1 MTPAVSSVREAAI
14 LIVDDTPASLDVL
27 RTMMAQQGYQ
37 TFVADSG
44 ERALSIAR
52 RVHPDL
58 ILLDVMMPGMDGL
71 ETCRQLKLHPGT
83 EDIPVIF
90 LSSRNET
97 DDVVA
102 GFEHGAVDYIGK
114 PWRMAEVCARVRARL
129 LQHAEGGTR
138 LEQAQRLRMIV
149 DNMAEG
155 LMIIETSGAIQYTN
169 PACDSYLG
177 YEPGRLAGH
186 SLGALLAAPL
196 AQEYISWFASCAA
209 DPDGAPRCGAREVA
223 VRQRDGSAREMDLT
237 VTPMLVGGEQVFIG
251 LLHDISHRKQYEST
265 LERAALV
272 DPLTRIAN
280 RRHFDN
286 FFEQEWQRAV
296 RSGEPLSLI
305 VLDVDH
311 FKLYNDA
318 LGHAAGDTA
327 LQTVAAVLQAHAM
340 RPTDLAARHG
350 GEEFVV
356 LFGETGADA
365 ARMMAEAIRA
375 RIEALK
381 LSNPRSPT
389 SAWITASIGVAT
401 IVPNQLDDAA
411 KFFIAADRAMY
422 AAKDGGRNGVVA
434 VDAGSSTWEALKA
447 MVKL

>member
-1 MTPAVSSVREAAI
+1 MTPAVAPAREAAI

-44 ERALSIAR
+44 ERALAIAR

-58 ILLDVMMPGMDGL
+58 ILLDVVMPGMDGL
-71 ETCRQLKLHPGT
+71 ETCRRLKLYPDT

-90 LSSRNET
+90 LSSRTET

-102 GFEHGAVDYIGK
+102 GFDHGAVDYIGK
-114 PWRMAEVCARVRARL
+114 PLRMAEVCARVRARL
-129 LQHAEGGTR
+129 LLHSHRETR
-138 LEQAQRLRMIV
+138 LEQGQRLRMVV
-149 DNMAEG
+149 DGMTEG
-155 LMIIETSGAIQYTN
+155 LMIIETGGAIQYAN
-169 PACDSYLG
+169 PACENHLG
-177 YEPGRLAGH
+177 YPAGQLAGH
-186 SLGALLAAPL
+186 SICELLAAPL
-196 AQEYISWFASCAA
+196 VQEYLDWFGSCAA
-209 DPDGAPRCGAREVA
+209 DPDSTPRQGAREVA
-223 VRQRDGSAREMDLT
+223 IRLRDGASRSMDLT
-237 VTPMLVGGEQVFIG
+237 VTPMQVAGEQVFIG

-296 RSGEPLSLI
+296 RSAEPLSLI

-327 LQTVAAVLQAHAM
+327 LREVAAVVQAHAM
-340 RPTDLAARHG
+340 RPADLAARYG

-356 LFGETGADA
+356 LFGETGAEA
-365 ARMMAEAIRA
+365 ARALAEAMRV
-375 RIEALK
+375 RIEALH
-381 LSNPRSPT
+381 LPNPRSPT
-389 SAWITASIGVAT
+389 SEWITASIGVAT
-401 IVPNQLDDAA
+401 IVPNQLDDVA
-411 KFFIAADRAMY
+411 KFFVAADRAMY
-422 AAKDGGRNGVVA
+422 AAKDAGRNGVVA

>member
-1 MTPAVSSVREAAI
+1 MTPAVSPAREAAI
-14 LIVDDTPASLDVL
+14 LIVDDTPASVDVL

-90 LSSRNET
+90 MSSRNET

-102 GFEHGAVDYIGK
+102 GFDHGAVDYIGK
-114 PWRMAEVCARVRARL
+114 PLRMAEVCARVRARL
-129 LQHAEGGTR
+129 LLHTHRESR
-138 LEQAQRLRMIV
+138 LEQGQRLRVVV
-149 DNMAEG
+149 DSMAEG
-155 LMIIETSGAIQYTN
+155 LMIIGTDGAIQYAN
-169 PACDSYLG
+169 PACESCLG
-177 YEPGRLAGH
+177 YSAGQLAGH
-186 SLGALLAAPL
+186 SICELLAAPL
-196 AQEYISWFASCAA
+196 VQEYLDWFGSCAA
-209 DPDGAPRCGAREVA
+209 DPEGAPRQGAREVA
-223 VRQRDGSAREMDLT
+223 IRHRDGATRSMDLT
-237 VTPMLVGGEQVFIG
+237 VTPMQMAGEQVFIG

-296 RSGEPLSLI
+296 RSAEPLSLI

-318 LGHAAGDTA
+318 LGHAAGDIALREVAAA
-327 LQTVAAVLQAHAM
+327 LQSHAM
-340 RPTDLAARHG
+340 RPADLAARYG

-356 LFGETGADA
+356 LFGETGAEP
-365 ARMMAEAIRA
+365 ARAMAESIRA
-375 RIEALK
+375 RIEALH
-381 LSNPRSPT
+381 LPNPRSP
-389 SAWITASIGVAT
+389 SSEWITASIGVAT
-401 IVPNQLDDAA
+401 IVPNQLDDAQ
-411 KFFIAADRAMY
+411 KFFVAADRAMY
-422 AAKDGGRNGVVA
+422 AAKDGGRNRVVA
-434 VDAGSSTWEALKA
+434 VDAGNSTWEALKA

>member
-1 MTPAVSSVREAAI
+1 MTPAVSPVREAAI

-90 LSSRNET
+90 MSSRNET

-129 LQHAEGGTR
+129 LLHTEGGTR

-155 LMIIETSGAIQYTN
+155 LMIIETSGAIQYAN

-177 YEPGRLAGH
+177 YEAGRLAGH
-186 SLGALLAAPL
+186 AIGDLLAAPL

-223 VRQRDGSAREMDLT
+223 IRQRDGAAREMDLT
-237 VTPMLVGGEQVFIG
+237 VTPMRVAGEQVFIG

-296 RSGEPLSLI
+296 RSAEPLSLI

-327 LQTVAAVLQAHAM
+327 LQAVAEVMQAHAM

-365 ARMMAEAIRA
+365 ARMMAESIRA

-381 LSNPRSPT
+381 LPNPRSPT

-401 IVPNQLDDAA
+401 IVPNQLDEAA
-411 KFFIAADRAMY
+411 KFFVAADRAMY

-434 VDAGSSTWEALKA
+434 VNAGSSTWEALRA